1 MNNAEE
7 VVKERFYDTLNSVS
21 KDTTSHDM
29 VIFARDF
36 NAIVDDDRYYCPEVL
51 GSYGLV
57 SSKEYLQ
64 VHMDPLDGT
73 ARNHIDLFL
82 VNRKWRSSL
91 QDVRTLRRAD
101 TGSGPS
107 LLIAKVLL
115 KLKTPEKKT
124 DLLMPLYDTDKLTE
138 LEVRSYDYSSMIA
151 PGYNDPSAP
160 IVYGI
165 SRYPNH
171 IKSTATGVAKV
182 FAADTNSNFITSDPA
197 WKFGPAPLTQHAASY
212 LAGNGPM
219 RRNYN
224 TRQARLYQSLPYNMP
239 YY

>member
-1 MNNAEE
+1 MYLFFVLSTFAAVNAFPFESTE
-7 VVKERFYDTLNSVS
+7 SQVDGDEDGSLEDLQRPARTVDNTGFNIVPEIGYSDYNYDKPYQGNTVM
-21 KDTTSHDM
+21 TYGYR
-29 VIFARDF
+29 IPPG
-36 NAIVDDDRYYCPEVL
+36 RYPT
-51 GSYGLV
+51 
-57 SSKEYLQ
+57 
-64 VHMDPLDGT
+64 P
-73 ARNHIDLFL
+73 
-82 VNRKWRSSL
+82 
-91 QDVRTLRRAD
+91 
-101 TGSGPS
+101 SG
-107 LLIAKVLL
+107 
-115 KLKTPEKKT
+115 
-124 DLLMPLYDTDKLTE
+124 
-138 LEVRSYDYSSMIA
+138 YDYSSMIA

-171 IKSTATGVAKV
+171 IKSAATGMAKV

-224 TRQARLYQSLPYNMP
+224 SRQARVYQSLPYSMP